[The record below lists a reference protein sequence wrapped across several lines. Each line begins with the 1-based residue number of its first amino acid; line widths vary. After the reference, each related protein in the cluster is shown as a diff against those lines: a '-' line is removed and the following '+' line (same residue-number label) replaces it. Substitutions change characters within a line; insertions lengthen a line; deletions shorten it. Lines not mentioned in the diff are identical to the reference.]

1 MSHFDIKSRFV
12 ILLTSLLSL
21 ISVYAADSRET
32 LRQLKAQLPEAKS
45 SSDSLAVMVNIYDLS
60 PLDVKTDYGIE
71 VFKYAAKNGFD
82 RMAADIVCNLAYVNY
97 TNDSILTILKDCAT
111 KIPDSKYRR
120 IADTYV
126 WLRKAGYFARY
137 SPLKERLER
146 IENVIDEGHF
156 RNVTDPYTTI
166 SELGSLC
173 ILLGSSKVHRN
184 IIVDYIDQL
193 VELVDTRPDCD
204 FYPRNLIYN
213 YAILIY
219 THLDKPDKAVATAI
233 KRLKRLDDYLE
244 KSEESGRPYYNLDF
258 MYYITYIG
266 LLKNYEVLDHEQIE
280 TYYAKAKAYEESTDD
295 PLINEQ
301 FKEAKAYYLMA
312 NKKYKEA
319 IPLLWEITTRSK
331 GFYVNHR
338 ALMLTI
344 KAAKLADDK
353 DMLYKATEAYTEL
366 LERQL
371 ETDAQEAYTK
381 MQVLYDIDELQ
392 SRNNQL
398 VEKQAEQKSQAKRFK
413 LIATII
419 AAILLPIFA
428 FIIFRQ
434 YLRTKKIAKNL
445 AESNEALR
453 NESEILRKAQLN
465 LIVARDKAT
474 KAERLKSEFIDNMS
488 HEITTPLEAIVEY
501 SQLIV
506 DCVDADKK
514 KYLQRYG
521 EIVTLNAS
529 MLQNIVNDI
538 FEIGD
543 LEDRELSIKKAPV
556 SAHELC
562 RFAIESLAVRLHP
575 EVEVMFGSQD
585 TPDIIIVTDSKR
597 VEQVLINML
606 SNGEKF
612 TEQGKVVLSY
622 AINRNDNTISFI
634 VTDDGPGIPEGKEE
648 EIFQRFAK
656 LDKHTQGIGL
666 GLPICRMIADLLK
679 GTIVVDT
686 SYTTGARFVFTIPI
700 L

>member
-1 MSHFDIKSRFV
+1 MDIKSRFV

-21 ISVYAADSRET
+21 ISISAADSRET

-126 WLRKAGYFARY
+126 WLRQAGYFARY

-146 IENVIDEGHF
+146 IENVINEGHF

-244 KSEESGRPYYNLDF
+244 KSAESGRPYYNLDF

-280 TYYAKAKAYEESTDD
+280 TYYAKAKAFEENTDD

-319 IPLLWEITTRSK
+319 IPLLWDITTRSK

-413 LIATII
+413 LIA
-419 AAILLPIFA
+419 
-428 FIIFRQ
+428 
-434 YLRTKKIAKNL
+434 
-445 AESNEALR
+445 
-453 NESEILRKAQLN
+453 
-465 LIVARDKAT
+465 
-474 KAERLKSEFIDNMS
+474 
-488 HEITTPLEAIVEY
+488 
-501 SQLIV
+501 
-506 DCVDADKK
+506 
-514 KYLQRYG
+514 
-521 EIVTLNAS
+521 
-529 MLQNIVNDI
+529 
-538 FEIGD
+538 
-543 LEDRELSIKKAPV
+543 
-556 SAHELC
+556 
-562 RFAIESLAVRLHP
+562 
-575 EVEVMFGSQD
+575 
-585 TPDIIIVTDSKR
+585 
-597 VEQVLINML
+597 
-606 SNGEKF
+606 
-612 TEQGKVVLSY
+612 
-622 AINRNDNTISFI
+622 
-634 VTDDGPGIPEGKEE
+634 
-648 EIFQRFAK
+648 
-656 LDKHTQGIGL
+656 
-666 GLPICRMIADLLK
+666 
-679 GTIVVDT
+679 
-686 SYTTGARFVFTIPI
+686 
-700 L
+700 